1 MWQSSNP
8 ALNNKSAF
16 SEVYDKDMF
25 AAKANVTTVAGVVNK
40 TLLLVAITVAAG
52 GFGYSLLQSMPSI
65 LWISS
70 IAAFIICL
78 GFYFL
83 LAGKPQLS
91 PVVAPIF
98 AVVEGVFL
106 GAVTAWADNILDSRG
121 LAVSGGVGIQAFIV
135 TASAVGSMLFA
146 YRMKLIRP
154 TRTFQA
160 VIVTLT
166 GAVMLAYFVS
176 FVLSW
181 IWQPLPLI
189 SFASAVN
196 DHGMMGFLGLGIN
209 IFILVLA
216 SLCLILD
223 FKLIEDKVQ
232 AGAPKYMEWYC
243 GFALLV
249 TFAWIYFEAVKLVL
263 RLAVLFGGRD

>member
-8 ALNNKSAF
+8 ALNNNSAF
-16 SEVYDKDMF
+16 SQIYDKDMF

-40 TLLLVAITVAAG
+40 TSLLVVITVAAG
-52 GFGYSLLQSMPSI
+52 GCGYALLQSMPSI

-70 IAAFIICL
+70 IASFVICL

-91 PVVAPIF
+91 PIVAPIY
-98 AVVEGVFL
+98 AIVEGVFL
-106 GAVTAWADNILDSRG
+106 GAFTALADNILDSRG

-135 TASAVGSMLFA
+135 TASAAGSMLFA
-146 YRMKLIRP
+146 YRTKLIRP

-176 FVLSW
+176 FILSW

-196 DHGMMGFLGLGIN
+196 GMMGLLGLGIN

-216 SLCLILD
+216 SLFLILD
-223 FKLIEDKVQ
+223 FKLIEDRVQ
-232 AGAPKYMEWYC
+232 SGAPKYMEWYC

-249 TFAWIYFEAVKLVL
+249 TFAWIYFEAVKLVI

>member
-8 ALNNKSAF
+8 ALNNNSAF
-16 SEVYDKDMF
+16 SQIYDKDMF

-40 TLLLVAITVAAG
+40 TSLLVAITVAAG
-52 GFGYSLLQSMPSI
+52 GCGYALLQSMPSI

-70 IAAFIICL
+70 IASFVICL

-91 PVVAPIF
+91 PIVAPIY
-98 AVVEGVFL
+98 AIVEGVFL
-106 GAVTAWADNILDSRG
+106 GAFTALADNILDSRG

-135 TASAVGSMLFA
+135 TASAAGSMLFA
-146 YRMKLIRP
+146 YRTKLIRP

-196 DHGMMGFLGLGIN
+196 DHGMMGLLGLGIN

-216 SLCLILD
+216 SLFLILD
-223 FKLIEDKVQ
+223 FKLIEDRVQ
-232 AGAPKYMEWYC
+232 SGAPKYMEWYAAF
-243 GFALLV
+243 GLLV
-249 TFAWIYFEAVKLVL
+249 TLVWLYLEIL
-263 RLAVLFGGRD
+263 RLLAKLRSR